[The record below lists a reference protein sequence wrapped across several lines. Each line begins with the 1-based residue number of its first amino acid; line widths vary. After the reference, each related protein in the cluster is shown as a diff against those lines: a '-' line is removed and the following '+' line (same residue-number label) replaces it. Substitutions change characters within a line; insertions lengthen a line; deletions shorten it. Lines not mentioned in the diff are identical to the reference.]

1 MLPVVRRSRP
11 RPVSN
16 FQLSGPTSYP
26 VKEKGQFH
34 GPVRLDVADDSGLPV
49 RLELADPGSPGRM
62 TMDYYDFDQP
72 AEIEVPPC
80 M

>member
-16 FQLSGPTSYP
+16 FLWFY

-34 GPVRLDVADDSGLPV
+34 GRVRLDVADDSGLPV